1 MSNQRLTVMM
11 EIAVMA
17 ALAYALSFVKF
28 GGLWPQGGSI
38 SLVMIPI
45 IVLAFRRG
53 WMAGVVAGFLVG
65 IIKLLL
71 GGYVVHPVQLILD
84 YPLPYAAIGLAGLFA
99 LKPTYS
105 FASKIGI
112 ATVGIIIAATVR
124 LLSHFTAGVIWFGS
138 YAPEGMPVETYSF
151 LYNIS
156 YLAPE
161 TLISLIA
168 VLLLVKVRPQI
179 FQARMIR

>member
-1 MSNQRLTVMM
+1 MSNQRLIVMM

-84 YPLPYAAIGLAGLFA
+84 YPLPYAVIGLAGLFA
-99 LKPTYS
+99 LKP
-105 FASKIGI
+105 
-112 ATVGIIIAATVR
+112 
-124 LLSHFTAGVIWFGS
+124 
-138 YAPEGMPVETYSF
+138 TYSF